1 MGERA
6 LLHTIAASAETTVTG
21 MTPDIRRI
29 EPDDVA
35 ECVHFGLE
43 SFRPGFV
50 SFREQLGDDLFNA
63 LRPDWEQTHSRHIEQ
78 ACMDEDKETWVS
90 VIDGVAIG
98 FVVLATD
105 TDTALGEIELL
116 AVDPD
121 HQGRGVGTALNEFAV
136 KRLQDLGMQ
145 FAIVSTGSG
154 PGHAPARRSYD
165 KAGFTRMAIQ
175 PQILV
180 RRL

>member
-1 MGERA
+1 
-6 LLHTIAASAETTVTG
+6 
-21 MTPDIRRI
+21 MTPEIRLI

-35 ECVHFGLE
+35 ECVRFGLE
-43 SFRPGFV
+43 SFRPGFM
-50 SFREQLGDDLFNA
+50 SFREQCGVDLFNA
-63 LRPDWEQTHSRHIEQ
+63 LRPNWEQAHSRYIEE
-78 ACMDEDKETWVS
+78 ACTDEDKETWVS
-90 VIDGVAIG
+90 LIDGAAIG
-98 FVVLATD
+98 FVILVTN

-121 HQGRGVGTALNEFAV
+121 HQGQGVGTSLNDVAIN
-136 KRLQDLGMQ
+136 RLRDLGMQ

-165 KAGFTRMAIQ
+165 KAGFTPMAVQ
-175 PQILV
+175 SQILV

>member
-1 MGERA
+1 MIPE
-6 LLHTIAASAETTVTG
+6 
-21 MTPDIRRI
+21 IRLI

-35 ECVHFGLE
+35 ECVRFGLE

-50 SFREQLGDDLFNA
+50 SFREQCGEDLFNT
-63 LRPDWEQTHSRHIEQ
+63 LRPDWENAHSRYIQE
-78 ACMDEDKETWVS
+78 ACTDDDKETWVS
-90 VIDGVAIG
+90 VADGVPTG
-98 FVVLATD
+98 FVVVVTN

-121 HQGRGVGTALNEFAV
+121 HQGQGVGTALNDFAV
-136 KRLQDLGMQ
+136 NRLRELGMQ

-165 KAGFTRMAIQ
+165 KAGFAPMAVQ
-175 PQILV
+175 SQILV